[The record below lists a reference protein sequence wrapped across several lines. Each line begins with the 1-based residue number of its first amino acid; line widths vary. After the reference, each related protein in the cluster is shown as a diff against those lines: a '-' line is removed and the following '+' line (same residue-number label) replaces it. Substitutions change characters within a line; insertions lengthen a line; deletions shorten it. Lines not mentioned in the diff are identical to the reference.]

1 MCDCGCCLDLLG
13 GCFKCLYD
21 MFRSI
26 PVPSIAAFILFLTGY
41 GLAVSGRTQSIVA
54 LDQMGL
60 ITLTGLLSDLG
71 IGFFLALIFNMLSVL
86 AAFLASGK
94 TRETIFSRADYC
106 CTACFQFLLGR
117 CALSLILA
125 GSLAMLMIDTVLLF
139 GVASASSLV
148 LQVDAACG
156 LRSVMGSVIEAVS
169 LLTGTKISLEA
180 FDQIC
185 SSNATAGF
193 TRLAT
198 GTCLLVLGQTLLMVF
213 LSSNYTR
220 IILQPHL
227 AHHKDPDHRAHAYGS
242 TDSAAP

>member
-1 MCDCGCCLDLLG
+1 MLLV
-13 GCFKCLYD
+13 FAK
-21 MFRSI
+21 
-26 PVPSIAAFILFLTGY
+26 
-41 GLAVSGRTQSIVA
+41 
-54 LDQMGL
+54 
-60 ITLTGLLSDLG
+60 
-71 IGFFLALIFNMLSVL
+71 IFNILSVL

-106 CTACFQFLLGR
+106 CIACFQFLLGR

-125 GSLAMLMIDTVLLF
+125 GSLAMLMIAAPLHRMFWFCKADRFQDFTTFLAGGVCMTSCKNVLSFSGSGEQCVEAQDTVLLF

-185 SSNATAGF
+185 RLGGQSGEKEEGLGRAQQTRGLSLSFACPSCHLEHAVPCSSNATAGF

-213 LSSNYTR
+213 LSR
-220 IILQPHL
+220 LIC
-227 AHHKDPDHRAHAYGS
+227 K
-242 TDSAAP
+242 